1 MKVLCNIMVMRSRPM
16 CTLSLPGLSLTLSIL
31 CCLMSQRTNFINLLH
46 CKSKINLS
54 VHIQETAN
62 KHTSRKRLNGAP
74 DIIVMASTKL
84 QTIYRLSA
92 DPEVHI
98 KKKDGHTLSL
108 MSYKFNIMSTLDYM
122 DTKRE
127 SDSEQVLLF
136 GLKGK
141 MKGGIYISGRGTDN
155 MCEEMERE
163 QIDRKSH
170 CDSINKARS
179 HWLVSLMTH
188 RHAAQQTQ

>member
-16 CTLSLPGLSLTLSIL
+16 CTLSLPGLSLTLPIL

-74 DIIVMASTKL
+74 DMIVMASTKL

-98 KKKDGHTLSL
+98 KKKRWPHLVLYVIQVQYNEYAGLYGH
-108 MSYKFNIMSTLDYM
+108 K
-122 DTKRE
+122 KRE
-127 SDSEQVLLF
+127 
-136 GLKGK
+136 
-141 MKGGIYISGRGTDN
+141 
-155 MCEEMERE
+155 
-163 QIDRKSH
+163 
-170 CDSINKARS
+170 
-179 HWLVSLMTH
+179 
-188 RHAAQQTQ
+188 